1 MGARVRGVVLVTGRV
16 RALAVE
22 LTAGFIVY
30 LDTTVLLVAFGA
42 ISASFPEASSSARSW
57 VLDAYFIVFAA
68 LMVPGGRWA
77 DQFGSRNVF
86 AIGVS
91 TFILSSVGCA
101 VAPTLGAL
109 VAARAA
115 QAVGAALMGPASLA
129 LILPYFGRGS
139 RATAVSLWGTSAAL
153 AAALGPPLGGFL
165 ADTVGWRGIFL
176 INVPIGLAVLAGLRN
191 VDNRGDAVAG
201 QLVNTSAIVLIAS
214 GVGALTAGILEGPSW
229 GWGQRRTL
237 LLLIAGAILLAAAM
251 VGVARHHRRAEP
263 IHDFDK
269 GRFFAANAAT
279 AIFGAGFY
287 GLLLAVVFFLTSHWH
302 YSTFEAGLAMMPIFV
317 AAALAAI
324 PAGRIADARGHRW
337 AVIPGC
343 WVFALDVFL
352 FWLLTTSRADY
363 ASRWLPGSILCGIGI
378 GCVMPVLASA
388 AIDAMPGQLL
398 GTANA
403 LNSMLRQFGAALG
416 TAAVGT
422 LLVERSGHSPI
433 DVGSFRVVWAFLG
446 TLAIATIPF
455 ALRLIRPAWQRPVEE
470 PQPAAAEC
478 ASPP

>member
-1 MGARVRGVVLVTGRV
+1 M
-16 RALAVE
+16 
-22 LTAGFIVY
+22 
-30 LDTTVLLVAFGA
+30 
-42 ISASFPEASSSARSW
+42 
-57 VLDAYFIVFAA
+57 LDAYFIVFAA

-91 TFILSSVGCA
+91 TFIQSSVGCA

-229 GWGQRRTL
+229 GWGQPQDT
-237 LLLIAGAILLAAAM
+237 A
-251 VGVARHHRRAEP
+251 VADCGCH
-263 IHDFDK
+263 
-269 GRFFAANAAT
+269 
-279 AIFGAGFY
+279 
-287 GLLLAVVFFLTSHWH
+287 
-302 YSTFEAGLAMMPIFV
+302 
-317 AAALAAI
+317 
-324 PAGRIADARGHRW
+324 PAGRGDGGGGTPPPPRGADTRFRQGPFLRRQCGDRDLRGRLL
-337 AVIPGC
+337 
-343 WVFALDVFL
+343 WVVTCRRVLG
-352 FWLLTTSRADY
+352 LT
-363 ASRWLPGSILCGIGI
+363 PIG
-378 GCVMPVLASA
+378 
-388 AIDAMPGQLL
+388 
-398 GTANA
+398 
-403 LNSMLRQFGAALG
+403 
-416 TAAVGT
+416 
-422 LLVERSGHSPI
+422 
-433 DVGSFRVVWAFLG
+433 
-446 TLAIATIPF
+446 
-455 ALRLIRPAWQRPVEE
+455 
-470 PQPAAAEC
+470 
-478 ASPP
+478 